1 MCVPVLIRIY
11 ALQISIAINV
21 NYKVSRSVKKSFY
34 ATDENRNRML
44 KIEIILIF

>member
-34 ATDENRNRML
+34 ARVMPPT
-44 KIEIILIF
+44 KIEIGCFLIF